1 MACNVYVNKKLTIDC
16 SVSAFQTMYDV
27 FDKYANLNDYYSDL
41 DFKNLMFEMF
51 TAAESRCS
59 YGFDF
64 ADYIKT
70 GHAIDLLLKIIDESI
85 PELREELIERVIE
98 SILRLRAEL
107 LNYKTSL
114 TVNSSSIV

>member
-1 MACNVYVNKKLTIDC
+1 MACNVYVNKKLTVDC
-16 SVSAFQTMYDV
+16 SVSAFQTMYEV
-27 FDKYANLNDYYSDL
+27 FDKHASLNNYYSNL

-70 GHAIDLLLKIIDESI
+70 RHAIDLLLKIIDQAI
-85 PELREELIERVIE
+85 PELKKELIERVIE

-107 LNYKTSL
+107 LNYKISL
-114 TVNSSSIV
+114 Q